1 MRCTVAAPADPYQT
15 EEDQRPLTPPG
26 QAKAWFQLLL
36 AMTIPALFLLIGIS
50 LIR

>member
-1 MRCTVAAPADPYQT
+1 MTDPSGPIPA
-15 EEDQRPLTPPG
+15 EADQRLSAPPG

-50 LIR
+50 LTR